1 MECDGRRA
9 EGLNGPRPGP
19 TFEPPADAVSWCWA
33 ERRDCLP
40 GGRGRTIPP
49 EKPKVVEFGGG
60 LLDQLVYSWK
70 VNCKIVVVII
80 LAFGRLIFRLSSQ
93 RTAHCNAKAGDWH
106 YVRRE
111 ETQIATVASAGWL
124 SPPTP
129 PPTPFFFLE
138 RLRWSRAPTLGAAP
152 ERHCGVAR
160 QGAVLAVFRELL
172 VPIPGAP
179 ALGHHTLS
187 SLASSLGAST
197 TFNDR
202 PALR

>member
-93 RTAHCNAKAGDWH
+93 RTAHCNAKAGNWH

-129 PPTPFFFLE
+129 PPTPFFSWRGFVG
-138 RLRWSRAPTLGAAP
+138 RGLRHWVLLQSGTAGLHAKGRCWLCSGNSWSR
-152 ERHCGVAR
+152 
-160 QGAVLAVFRELL
+160 FRE
-172 VPIPGAP
+172 PQPWATTRCPPWRAP
-179 ALGHHTLS
+179 
-187 SLASSLGAST
+187 
-197 TFNDR
+197 
-202 PALR
+202 